1 MAEISERLSNAVKYV
16 ESRLSARPKAGI
28 VLGSGLGGLAERI
41 EDAEYIDYAD
51 IPGFPRST
59 VDGHKGRFVCG
70 KIGGVNVIAMQGRVH
85 YYEGYPMEDVIM
97 PARLMALLGAETLL
111 LTNAAGGINNN
122 FSAGDLMMLTDHIAT
137 FVPNPLISTSPDFK
151 GTRFPDMSEVYDR
164 GLREKML
171 KCAEELGM
179 TLKSGVYC
187 QLTGPSYETP
197 AEIKMLSLLGADAVG
212 MSTAVEAIAARHIGM
227 KVCGISLIT
236 NMAAGISAVPLSHE
250 EVKQAADEA
259 AEKFGELV
267 VQFIIHNC

>member
-122 FSAGDLMMLTDHIAT
+122 FSAGDLMLLTDHIAT

-151 GTRFPDMSEVYDR
+151 GTRFPDMSEVYDK

>member
-97 PARLMALLGAETLL
+97 PARLMALLGAEMLL

-137 FVPNPLISTSPDFK
+137 FVPNPLISTSPDYK